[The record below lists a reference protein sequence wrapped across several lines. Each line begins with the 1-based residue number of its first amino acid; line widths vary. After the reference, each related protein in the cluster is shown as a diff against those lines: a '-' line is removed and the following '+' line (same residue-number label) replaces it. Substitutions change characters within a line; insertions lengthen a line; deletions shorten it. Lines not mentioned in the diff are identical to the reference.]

1 MKIVF
6 NVDME
11 YCIFPLLHINSFV
24 CLDYPVYQYLLGSQT
39 QSMNM
44 ENMIKRRD
52 QHLKVTERL
61 VSFIKT

>member
-1 MKIVF
+1 
-6 NVDME
+6 ME
-11 YCIFPLLHINSFV
+11 YCIFPLLYINSFA

-52 QHLKVTERL
+52 QHLKVTKRL
-61 VSFIKT
+61 VSFYKNMRMI